1 MRTLFHSLRRRIGAA
16 VGGEASDD
24 ELLAAYLD
32 SRSESAFER
41 IVHRHGPMVFGVC
54 RRGAATPTDAEDAFQ
69 AVWVVLVQKA
79 ANVRPRAMLGN
90 WLYGVAVNVTRR
102 AKLAAARRLNRE
114 RRAAEPESETVTPP
128 DGLAAVLD
136 EEIARLP
143 DAYRAAVLAC
153 DVDGLPR
160 SAAAHRLGWREGT
173 VASRLSRGRELLAKR
188 LLRRGIGPAVVGV
201 FAVPDLLASKALAAL
216 GDTAVSPAVAELA
229 RGAAGELALRSVAR
243 TLVYVAAGTVVAVGV
258 ALGYGLSRG
267 RESAAEPTSTT
278 ASGGVQTA
286 PMPRRV
292 PDSPTPRVIVNPAN
306 DIRVVTVRDEAM
318 PQFFRRQKVVVAG
331 LLEEKLT
338 PLFTATKP
346 SDPLFVG
353 YAAYNHKPLVRV
365 YGDTLRIAPP
375 TPAVIELLTER
386 LRDNTDRA
394 QLNLIYVADPADGEL
409 FHLAGYTT
417 RNTVSFFTG
426 KRVEPD
432 PYSPAEFEF
441 QPPKK

>member
-1 MRTLFHSLRRRIGAA
+1 MRALFHSLRRRIGAA

-79 ANVRPRAMLGN
+79 ANVRPRALLGN

-102 AKLAAARRLNRE
+102 AKLSAARRLNRE
-114 RRAAEPESETVTPP
+114 KRVAEPESETPALP
-128 DGLAAVLD
+128 DGLAAALD

-153 DVDGLPR
+153 DVGGLPR
-160 SAAAHRLGWREGT
+160 SAAANRLGWREGT

-188 LLRRGIGPAVVGV
+188 LLQRGIGPAAVGV
-201 FAVPDLLASKALAAL
+201 FAVSDLLASKALAAA
-216 GDTAVSPAVAELA
+216 GDMAMSPAVAELA
-229 RGAAGELALRSVAR
+229 RGAAGEIALRSVAR
-243 TLVYVAAGTVVAVGV
+243 ALVYVAAGTVVAVGV

-267 RESAAEPTSTT
+267 REPAVEPTSTA
-278 ASGGVQTA
+278 ASGGVRTA

-292 PDSPTPRVIVNPAN
+292 PEVPKPRVIANPAN
-306 DIRVVTVRDEAM
+306 DIRVVTVRDETL

-346 SDPLFVG
+346 SGPMVVG

-365 YGDTLRIAPP
+365 YGDTLRVAPP
-375 TPAVIELLTER
+375 TPAVIELLKER

-441 QPPKK
+441 QPPKW